1 LYSLEVKHTVA
12 FEDFLTSDDFK
23 GKDHLD
29 AHELWE
35 KKRAVPFILIEM
47 VVDDSTDSH
56 KVVTQ
61 MDTLEGKRAAA
72 EKKKELLA
80 KARKDRKSAKH
91 PAKPPSTTESNLV
104 DDGA

>member
-35 KKRAVPFILIEM
+35 KKRAVPFILIE
-47 VVDDSTDSH
+47 
-56 KVVTQ
+56 